1 MSNAH
6 QSDEI
11 ALANERSL
19 NTLVRA
25 IRLSQGEFSLILVRC
40 NYAYLRTQLV
50 EQVQTLCPLSIQ
62 VLQLPTSVKTLY
74 TTIHHELETSQPQ
87 ALMVVGLES
96 VVEVEQV
103 LISTNQI
110 REEFRKNF
118 TFPLVLWVNDE
129 ILQKLIQ
136 LAPDF
141 RSWAA
146 ISITFEVATADLLK
160 NLRQSADAV
169 FKAILAVGA
178 GRFLDN
184 ASLGQ
189 ILGGYQ
195 PIETE
200 LAVADLQHRGLEL
213 EPELAACWQFLRGR
227 AEDTGGDKN
236 LARQYYEQSLVFW
249 QARVKAQSPAD
260 PEDIER
266 SGCVLFYL
274 GLWWRQYASNHRGR
288 YRESCLKA
296 RDYYK
301 QCING
306 FRFSQRS
313 DLAARFVNSWGEVL
327 TRLDSIDELEM
338 VAKLATELHE
348 TYSEPIRRA
357 YGYALLAE
365 VALRKA
371 NWTEARHYAELAL
384 NANSEPFKSTIN
396 WDWDR
401 HYYRNFYLL
410 LLAQAKQHL
419 GLATEAITHLRT
431 AQLKSNPQ
439 YDPSLYLRI
448 LAATRSLYFD
458 QGQYLEAFRIKQEQR
473 LIEHKYGLRA
483 FVGAGRLQPPQQA
496 MNLGLAPVDADDLGI
511 AQELTA
517 SGRQPDINRLMER
530 ISRPDHKL
538 IVIHG
543 QSGVGKSSIIQA
555 GLIPA
560 LHQTT
565 IEARDVMP
573 ILMEAYP
580 NWARNLRRQIAAALG
595 EARKLNFPTTLNPI
609 VAILQQ
615 LQQNIDLNLLTVLI
629 FDQFEEF
636 FFVYRDREQRQPF
649 YEFLSQ
655 CLNIFYVKIILVI
668 REDYLH
674 YLLEC
679 ERSIKL
685 EAINNDILSKDK
697 RYYLGNFST
706 EDAKLIIQHLTERPQ
721 FYLEPALIDQLVTDL
736 AKEQG
741 EVRPI
746 ELQVVGSQLQE
757 DQITKLEEYRHLGEN
772 PKQELVDRFLEKVI
786 EDCGPPNEEV
796 ARTVLFLL
804 TDENNTR
811 PLKTRAELAT
821 DLVDT
826 ERMEEKLDLVLKIL
840 VDSGIVFLLPEIPAE
855 RYQLVHDYLV
865 TLIRQKQE
873 PALLAQISKLRKQDE
888 QNQAEIE
895 QLRKAKELL
904 EALTREEKLKTD
916 LEMQRIEQRRIEEE
930 LGRARRQREMVIRFA
945 CVVGVLAT
953 LAAGA
958 TLVAYEQRQRA
969 AIAEVQATSS
979 LALATFLSNDQLGA
993 LVTSI
998 QVGKQLQAVEVPD
1011 RTRIAIL
1018 GNLQQV
1024 VYNVQERNRLEGHSS
1039 WVNSVSF
1046 SPDGQRLVS
1055 ASADNSLILWSKA
1068 GKLLKSLKGHA
1079 NRVNSVN
1086 FSPDGK
1092 LVASGGDDKNIILW
1106 NQDGTMLRT
1115 LGGHTNSV
1123 TSVSFSPNSQTIASA
1138 SDDNTIK
1145 LWSRDGEL
1153 LKTLIGH
1160 TDRVKSVSFSPDGEQ
1175 IVSAG
1180 WDRTIRLWSRDGQLL
1195 KTLLAGDR
1203 GTTASF
1209 SPNGQMLAS
1218 GGWDSTVKLWDR
1230 TGKLLQ
1236 TLKGHT
1242 NRLQN
1247 LSFSPDSQ
1255 TLASASADGTVK
1267 LWDLGRLQME
1277 PKTLAV
1283 REVINVNFSSDGTF
1297 ATVGADNLVRLWSL
1311 QGIEPN
1317 ILRIHQSPVTSVEF
1331 SPDGKQLV
1339 SGSDGSTS
1347 LDAVAKNNAR
1357 VIFWQVDGSVI
1368 KTFSVEG
1375 GVASAQFSPD
1385 GKTIA
1390 AAVNPVNTT
1399 ETSGQVLRWNL
1410 DGTQLNALPSQGEV
1424 TSISFNSSG
1433 STIALAE
1440 NASSTQIVNNNQVP
1454 VRQFSGQIS
1463 LWQLTGQKLQTFAA
1477 HDDRI
1482 TSVRYSP
1489 NGQFLASSSWDNT
1502 VKLWT
1507 TDGKLLKTLK
1517 GHTGQVT
1524 NVQFSPDG
1532 KTIASTSY
1540 DTTIKLWNL
1549 DGKELK
1555 TLKGHTSTVTS
1566 VGFSQDGEK
1575 LISASSDGNIKLW
1588 DFKQGSVLAN
1598 LKRNSSTV
1606 NSVVFSPDG
1615 TIVAS
1620 ANADQTIVLWNFN
1633 LDDVLQRGCQ
1643 WLQDYLH
1650 NNPGISPDVPSLCN
1664 AVSGS

>member
-1 MSNAH
+1 MSDANQA
-6 QSDEI
+6 DDI
-11 ALANERSL
+11 VLANERSL

-25 IRLSQGEFSLILVRC
+25 IRLSQGEFALILVRC
-40 NYAYLRTQLV
+40 NYAYLRAQLIQ
-50 EQVQTLCPLSIQ
+50 QVQTLYPLPVQ

-74 TTIHHELETSQPQ
+74 TTIHSELETQQPQ

-96 VVEVEQV
+96 VTEIDHV

-118 TFPLVLWVNDE
+118 SFPLVLWVNDE

-146 ISITFEVATADLLK
+146 ISITFEVATVDLLN

-184 ASLGQ
+184 ASLSQ

-195 PIETE
+195 QIETE
-200 LAVADLQHRGLEL
+200 LAVSELQHRGLEL
-213 EPELAACWQFLRGR
+213 EPELAASWQFLRGR
-227 AEDTGGDKN
+227 AEDTSGDKA
-236 LARQYYEQSLVFW
+236 LARQYYEQSLAFW
-249 QARVKAQSPAD
+249 QARVNAQTPAASA
-260 PEDIER
+260 DIER
-266 SGCVLFYL
+266 LGCVLFYL
-274 GLWWRQYASNHRGR
+274 GLWWRQYASNHRGK
-288 YRESCLKA
+288 YRESCSKA
-296 RDYYK
+296 RDYYG
-301 QCING
+301 QCVNG
-306 FRFSQRS
+306 FRLSHQPE
-313 DLAARFVNSWGEVL
+313 LAARFINSWGEVL
-327 TRLDSIDELEM
+327 TRLDAIAELEM

-348 TYSEPIRRA
+348 IYSEPIRRA

-365 VALRKA
+365 VALRKE
-371 NWTEARHYAELAL
+371 NWAEARHYAEWAL
-384 NANSEPFKSTIN
+384 SVNSEPFKSTIN

-419 GLATEAITHLRT
+419 GLIAEAITHLRT

-439 YDPSLYLRI
+439 HDPSLYLRI
-448 LAATRSLYFD
+448 LATLRSLYFE
-458 QGQYLEAFRIKQEQR
+458 QGQYLDAFRIKQEQR

-496 MNLGLAPVDADDLGI
+496 MNLGLAPVDSDLGI

-560 LHQTT
+560 LHQMT

-580 NWARNLRRQIAAALG
+580 NWAKNLRRQLAAALG
-595 EARKLNFPTTLNPI
+595 EARKLNFPTTLNP
-609 VAILQQ
+609 VMAILQQ
-615 LQQNIDLNLLTVLI
+615 LKQNIELNLLTVLI

-636 FFVYRDREQRQPF
+636 FFVYRDKEQRQPF
-649 YEFLSQ
+649 YEFLGES
-655 CLNIFYVKIILVI
+655 LNIFYVKIIFVI

-685 EAINNDILSKDK
+685 EVINNDILGKDK

-706 EDAKLIIQHLTERPQ
+706 EEAKVIIQHLTERPQ
-721 FYLEPALIDQLVTDL
+721 FYLEPALIDQLVADL

-746 ELQVVGSQLQE
+746 ELQVVGSQLQD
-757 DQITKLEEYRHLGEN
+757 DQITKLEEYIQLGEN

-821 DLVDT
+821 DLVET
-826 ERMEEKLDLVLKIL
+826 EQLEEKLDLVLKIL
-840 VDSGIVFLLPEIPAE
+840 VDSGIIFLLPEIPAE

-865 TLIRQKQE
+865 ALIRQKQE
-873 PALLAQISKLRKQDE
+873 PALLAQISKLQKRDE
-888 QNQAEIE
+888 QNRAEIE

-916 LEMQRIEQRRIEEE
+916 LEIQRIEQRRIEEE
-930 LGRARRQREMVIRFA
+930 LERARRQRKMVTRFA
-945 CVVGVLAT
+945 CVVGFLAA

-998 QVGKQLQAVEVPD
+998 QVGRQLQAVEVPD
-1011 RTRIAIL
+1011 RTQVAIL

-1024 VYNVQERNRLEGHSS
+1024 VYNVQEHNRLEGHSS

-1055 ASADNSLILWSKA
+1055 ASADNSLILWSKV
-1068 GKLLKSLKGHA
+1068 GKLLKVLKGHL
-1079 NRVNSVN
+1079 NRVNSVSY
-1086 FSPDGK
+1086 SPDGQ
-1092 LVASGGDDKNIILW
+1092 LIASGGDDKNILLW
-1106 NQDGTMLRT
+1106 SQDGRNLKT
-1115 LGGHTNSV
+1115 LVGHTNSV
-1123 TSVSFSPNSQTIASA
+1123 TSVSFSPDSQTIASA

-1145 LWSRDGEL
+1145 LWSRQGEL

-1180 WDRTIRLWSRDGQLL
+1180 WDKTIRLWNREGKLL
-1195 KTLLAGDR
+1195 KTLLESDR
-1203 GTTASF
+1203 ATAASF
-1209 SPNGQMLAS
+1209 SPDGTLLAS

-1230 TGKLLQ
+1230 SGQLLQ

-1242 NRLQN
+1242 NRLQSV
-1247 LSFSPDSQ
+1247 SFSPDGR
-1255 TLASASADGTVK
+1255 TLVSASADNTVK
-1267 LWDLGRLQME
+1267 LWDLERLQVE

-1283 REVINVNFSSDGTF
+1283 REVIGASFSPDGTF

-1317 ILRIHQSPVTSVEF
+1317 TLRGHQSPVISVRF
-1331 SPDGKQLV
+1331 SPDGKQIV
-1339 SGSDGSTS
+1339 SGGDVGTNADNFARSSGKVILWTGDGQ
-1347 LDAVAKNNAR
+1347 
-1357 VIFWQVDGSVI
+1357 VIR
-1368 KTFSVEG
+1368 TFSVEG
-1375 GVASAQFSPD
+1375 GVANVQFSPD
-1385 GKTIA
+1385 GQTIA
-1390 AAVNPVNTT
+1390 AAVNPLNAAD
-1399 ETSGQVLRWNL
+1399 TSGQVLRWKQ
-1410 DGTQLNALPSQGEV
+1410 DGTKLGIFPAQGEV
-1424 TSISFNSSG
+1424 TSLSFNPNG
-1433 STIALAE
+1433 QTIALAE
-1440 NASSTQIVNNNQVP
+1440 NPSSTQIAANDRVP

-1463 LWQLTGQKLQTFAA
+1463 LWNLSGQKLKTFAA

-1482 TSVRYSP
+1482 TSISYSP
-1489 NGQFLASSSWDNT
+1489 DGQLIASGSWDNT

-1507 TDGKLLKTLK
+1507 ADGKVVRTLK

-1524 NVQFSPDG
+1524 NVRFSPDG

-1549 DGKELK
+1549 DGKELQ

-1566 VGFSQDGEK
+1566 VDFSQDGKK

-1588 DFKQGSVLAN
+1588 DPTKGAVLAS
-1598 LKRNSSTV
+1598 LKRNNSTV

-1633 LDDVLQRGCQ
+1633 LEDVLLRGCQ
-1643 WLQDYLH
+1643 WLQDYLS
-1650 NNPGISPDVPSLCN
+1650 NNPRISPIDHPLCN
-1664 AVSGS
+1664 TGSGS